1 MGREAR
7 SMGTALSLCPQHSKP
22 VIALPICGVLSAFQ
36 NAFKVVLK
44 LYCVQLVGLVEIRPM
59 LQSES

>member
-1 MGREAR
+1 
-7 SMGTALSLCPQHSKP
+7 MGTALSLCPQHRKP

>member
-1 MGREAR
+1 
-7 SMGTALSLCPQHSKP
+7 MGTVLSLCPQHSKP